1 MSFLHRV
8 VRTFLSSPDNNHHRP
23 PSCVAYSHL
32 TATQCANLHFKY
44 KMRYLSR
51 FYLLFAFRVS
61 LTQAQGSDD
70 DCTTCY
76 LGDLFKDNLEHGLD
90 DLILPAAPDLPSN
103 PGATD
108 PTQGYVEP
116 QTDAGEQ
123 RSTNNLPGS
132 TSQPDLELQVIGEP
146 DPKCDP
152 NGAVVSS
159 LLPIH

>member
-1 MSFLHRV
+1 
-8 VRTFLSSPDNNHHRP
+8 
-23 PSCVAYSHL
+23 
-32 TATQCANLHFKY
+32 
-44 KMRYLSR
+44 MRYLSR

-70 DCTTCY
+70 GCITCY

-132 TSQPDLELQVIGEP
+132 TSQPDLELQIIGEP

>member
-1 MSFLHRV
+1 
-8 VRTFLSSPDNNHHRP
+8 
-23 PSCVAYSHL
+23 
-32 TATQCANLHFKY
+32 
-44 KMRYLSR
+44 MRYLSR

-70 DCTTCY
+70 DCITCY